1 MSPQATPNDSN
12 SREPSTGR
20 ALRVV
25 ETRLRKAAAPQPV
38 TSQQARAGQ
47 RAGAPTPWVNPPLD
61 LTELQNCYKE
71 STWHKACVD
80 AKRDAV
86 VGYEIGL
93 KPSDRLP
100 KDAKPNDEQR
110 EIARQF
116 LTSASPDV
124 PLEFVLKAAWIDYEN
139 LGFCT
144 LEVGRNKLSD
154 LPERLF
160 YMPAATTRIHRDDP
174 VTRQTIELKRRDFP
188 LFNAPG
194 RERGVNE
201 VLRIMAPNFRSSYY
215 GLPDHVAVIA
225 AILGDIYARNFNL
238 NRFKSRMLTNWAI
251 AFNGT
256 IGTETKARIKEYF
269 QDAVESGDVPD
280 PLLLETGATGPDA
293 GVKFQRLSDEIK
305 DASFVIY
312 RRCNREEISAV
323 HRVPPN
329 KITAF
334 GDVKFQTSPEQAEQF
349 RDEVVIPRQR
359 LLEFHLNRV
368 LETLGVTDWVV
379 SLPVADLTE
388 DAQEA
393 NRAVAVARTGVAR
406 VDEVRKIL
414 NLDPLGEENGGNEFV
429 QVSGGA
435 APGENPNNTTDP
447 NAQQPTAAFGAAPA
461 VVRKSRPGASHVLAS
476 PVDRLRLFE
485 DRIVKAIGQ
494 QENPS

>member
-1 MSPQATPNDSN
+1 MTTDATPRDSN
-12 SREPSTGR
+12 SREHSTTR
-20 ALRVV
+20 SLRVV
-25 ETRLRKAAAPQPV
+25 EARLSKAAPTPPA
-38 TSQQARAGQ
+38 SQQARAGQ

-86 VGYEIGL
+86 VGYEIEL
-93 KPSDRLP
+93 RPS
-100 KDAKPNDEQR
+100 KHAANGAKPDEKQR
-110 EIARQF
+110 AIAQRF
-116 LTSASPDV
+116 LDNASPDV

-435 APGENPNNTTDP
+435 AAETDP
-447 NAQQPTAAFGAAPA
+447 ADPDAAQPSDAAQPPEAGET
-461 VVRKSRPGASHVLAS
+461 VVRKSRAGIGALPAALVEK
-476 PVDRLRLFE
+476 LRGIE
-485 DRIVKAIGQ
+485 RRILKSIGQ
-494 QENPS
+494 